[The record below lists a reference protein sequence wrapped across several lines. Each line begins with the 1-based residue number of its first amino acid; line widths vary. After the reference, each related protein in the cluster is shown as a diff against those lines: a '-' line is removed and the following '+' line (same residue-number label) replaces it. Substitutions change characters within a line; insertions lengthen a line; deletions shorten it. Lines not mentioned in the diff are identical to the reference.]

1 MFRTIKLKLRYGIKL
16 FETAMQFKEV
26 NQIIMDYGFEEF
38 LEFNADQ
45 KPQGTSKRL
54 VNLSTS
60 GCRQPVNH
68 SNLMKI
74 HLLVEDRKTTI
85 SEA

>member
-1 MFRTIKLKLRYGIKL
+1 MFRTIKLKLRYGKKL

-45 KPQGTSKRL
+45 NASRTSTRL

-68 SNLMKI
+68 FNLMKI
-74 HLLVEDRKTTI
+74 HLLVEEGKTTI

>member
-1 MFRTIKLKLRYGIKL
+1 MFRTIKLKLRYGRKL

-45 KPQGTSKRL
+45 NASRNIEALGKSKYF
-54 VNLSTS
+54 

-68 SNLMKI
+68 FNLMKI
-74 HLLVEDRKTTI
+74 HLLVEERKTPI
-85 SEA
+85 SKA